1 MEIFEVKKELDSFSL
16 KLKNI
21 KKNVEY
27 NKIKDDCI
35 DIKKKMNEEAFWED
49 HKKASFYSK
58 ELKQKNELIIK
69 IEELDRL
76 IDDISFLIVEMPFE
90 KYEIISN
97 YNLIKEKIS
106 ILEIESLLSE
116 EYDSGECILEIHPG
130 AGGVESHDFALMLFN
145 MYEKYLQKEEI
156 KYQILEF
163 NKGDVAGIKSVSI
176 KIMDFNSF
184 GMFKRESGVHRLIR
198 LSPFDSDNRRHTSF
212 ASIKVSPLLEEVD
225 FELDEKDLKIDTYR
239 SSGAGGQSVNT
250 TDSAVRI
257 THIPSGIVITCQ
269 NERSQVQ
276 NKEQALKVLKSKL
289 ILLEEEAKKEKT
301 SNLLGEEK
309 SNSFGSQKRT
319 YTLHPYKLVKDHIS
333 SYETA
338 KAEKVLQGYIKEFLY
353 ANLTTKK

>member
-1 MEIFEVKKELDSFSL
+1 MEIFEIKKEIESFSL
-16 KLKNI
+16 KLNNI
-21 KKNVEY
+21 KKNIEY
-27 NKIKDDCI
+27 DILKKECSNIKNI
-35 DIKKKMNEEAFWED
+35 MNEEGFWDD
-49 HKKASFYSK
+49 HQKASLYSK
-58 ELKQKNELIIK
+58 ELKQKSDIIEK
-69 IEELDRL
+69 IKELDKL
-76 IDDISFLIVEMPFE
+76 LEDISFLIVEMPFE
-90 KYEIISN
+90 KEEIENN
-97 YNLIKEKIS
+97 YNLINKKLS
-106 ILEIESLLSE
+106 VLEIESLLNE
-116 EYDSGECILEIHPG
+116 EHDDSDCILEIHPG

-156 KYQILEF
+156 NYQVLEF
-163 NKGDVAGIKSVSI
+163 NKGEVAGIKSVSI
-176 KIMDFNSF
+176 KIMNFNSF

-212 ASIKVSPLLEEVD
+212 ASVKVSPLLEEVE

-257 THIPSGIVITCQ
+257 THLPTGIVVTCQ
-269 NERSQVQ
+269 NERSQLQ
-276 NKEQALKVLKSKL
+276 NKEQALNVLKSKL
-289 ILLEEEAKKEKT
+289 VLLEEEAKKEKT
-301 SNLLGEEK
+301 SSLLGEVK

-333 SYETA
+333 SYETS

>member
-1 MEIFEVKKELDSFSL
+1 MEIFEIKKEIDSFSL

-21 KKNVEY
+21 KTNVSY
-27 NKIKDDCI
+27 LKIKEDCLK
-35 DIKKKMNEEAFWED
+35 IKKKMNEEDFWDD
-49 HKKASFYSK
+49 HKKASSYSK
-58 ELKQKNELIIK
+58 ELKQKSDLVTK
-69 IEELDRL
+69 IEDIDSL
-76 IDDISFLIVEMPFE
+76 IEDITFLITDMPFE
-90 KYEIISN
+90 KEEISN
-97 YNLIKEKIS
+97 NYNVIANKVS
-106 ILEIESLLSE
+106 SLEIESLLSE
-116 EYDSGECILEIHPG
+116 EHDDGECILEIHPG

-156 KYQILEF
+156 KYQVLEF
-163 NKGDVAGIKSVSI
+163 NKGEVAGIKSVSI

-212 ASIKVSPLLEEVD
+212 ASVKVSPLLEEVE

-257 THIPSGIVITCQ
+257 THIPTAIVVTCQ
-269 NERSQVQ
+269 NERSQLQ

-301 SNLLGEEK
+301 SNLLGEVK

-319 YTLHPYKLVKDHIS
+319 YTLHPYKLVKDHVS
-333 SYETA
+333 SYESS
-338 KAEKVLQGYIKEFLY
+338 KAEKILQGYIKEFLY
-353 ANLTTKK
+353 ANLTTKN